1 MFSGYSFSSF
11 FNIKFDNLIIVTMK
25 KIIFL
30 LLLSS
35 CSVNKDN
42 IFYTKS
48 VKKSIH
54 NLEVLESWIHRDLEN
69 GDIPKK
75 LADDYMIA
83 VTHTRLSLEKKYKK

>member
-1 MFSGYSFSSF
+1 MD
-11 FNIKFDNLIIVTMK
+11 KLVL
-25 KIIFL
+25 FL
-30 LLLSS
+30 MLTS

-69 GDIPKK
+69 GDISKK
-75 LADDYMIA
+75 LADEYMIA
-83 VTHTRLSLEKKYKK
+83 VTHTRLSLKKKYKKEEEK

>member
-1 MFSGYSFSSF
+1 
-11 FNIKFDNLIIVTMK
+11 MK
-25 KIIFL
+25 KLIFL
-30 LLLSS
+30 FFLTS
-35 CSVNKDN
+35 CSLNKDT

-83 VTHTRLSLEKKYKK
+83 VTHTRLSLERKYKKGEEK

>member
-1 MFSGYSFSSF
+1 
-11 FNIKFDNLIIVTMK
+11 MK

-75 LADDYMIA
+75 LASIETKEITIEDSPASSETISM
-83 VTHTRLSLEKKYKK
+83 L